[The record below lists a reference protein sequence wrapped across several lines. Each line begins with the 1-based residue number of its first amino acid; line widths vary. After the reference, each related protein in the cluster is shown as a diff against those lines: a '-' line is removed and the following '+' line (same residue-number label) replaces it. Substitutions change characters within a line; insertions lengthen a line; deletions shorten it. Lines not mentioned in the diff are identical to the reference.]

1 MSDTAKIRYLKRR
14 LRHWNWRVKQQEL
27 FIKHL
32 KDKNVSYD
40 EMMNS
45 ETDLFKLQGYRNDI
59 EIALEAAEMK
69 AKELPIEKGTF
80 SEV

>member
-45 ETDLFKLQGYRNDI
+45 ETDLFKLQ
-59 EIALEAAEMK
+59 
-69 AKELPIEKGTF
+69 
-80 SEV
+80 

>member
-45 ETDLFKLQGYRNDI
+45 ETDLYKLQGYRNDI
-59 EIALEAAEMK
+59 QIALEGAEMK
-69 AKELPIEKGTF
+69 AKEIPIRKGTF